1 MIVPLPDCEI
11 VPVLAPGLEV
21 AIYEVI
27 VEKPSE
33 VGAVNETVAVVPFTT
48 VAEPI
53 VGALGAANVGALT
66 NSPSDS
72 VSLPPIFVRVIL
84 QIRYLPPVF
93 FNMSEVIVRF
103 SALPKASVKA
113 PLV

>member
-27 VEKPSE
+27 VENPSE

-53 VGALGAANVGALT
+53 VGALGAVSAGGLT
-66 NSPSDS
+66 YSP
-72 VSLPPIFVRVIL
+72 R
-84 QIRYLPPVF
+84 
-93 FNMSEVIVRF
+93 
-103 SALPKASVKA
+103 K
-113 PLV
+113 